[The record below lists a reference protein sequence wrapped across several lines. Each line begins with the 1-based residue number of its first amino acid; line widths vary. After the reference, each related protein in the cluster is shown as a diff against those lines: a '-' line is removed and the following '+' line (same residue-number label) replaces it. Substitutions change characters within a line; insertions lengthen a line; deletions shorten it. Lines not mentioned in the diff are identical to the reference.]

1 MGKVTSEAIALRR
14 TPFGET
20 SQVAEFLTRR
30 DGRLSVISKGV
41 FRPKSTKGGGV
52 DLLDVCRLTYVSR
65 SRSRS
70 LPMLTERHVLSHHPG
85 MRTRDD
91 LLTAGLELVE
101 LLRSLVAEGQ
111 RIPGLYDLAAA
122 YLAALDARPA
132 PATLPAIVFA
142 LEGGILRMTGF
153 EPVLDRCVSCER
165 RPTGHT
171 VLRCDPSRGG
181 LLCSACR
188 DGSED
193 VFDLSAA
200 AAKTIMATA
209 GRNPQSMR
217 DVELPPRQ
225 VRDIRRF
232 YQRMLVH
239 LLERRPRCL
248 YQPYAESTPADGG
261 VPA

>member
-1 MGKVTSEAIALRR
+1 MGKVTTEAIALRR

-30 DGRLSVISKGV
+30 EGRLSVIAKGT
-41 FRPKSTKGGGV
+41 FRPKSTKGGGI
-52 DLLDVCRLTYVSR
+52 DLLDVCGLTYVSR

-70 LPMLTERHVLSHHPG
+70 LPMLVERRVLSHHRG

-101 LLRSLVAEGQ
+101 LLRSLVPEGQ

-122 YLAALDARPA
+122 YLRALDACP
-132 PATLPAIVFA
+132 PPSVLPAIVFA

-193 VFDLSAA
+193 VFDLSAG

-209 GRNPQSMR
+209 GRNPESMR
-217 DVELPPRQ
+217 DVSLPPAQ

-232 YQRMLVH
+232 YERMLVH
-239 LLERRPRCL
+239 VLERRPRCL
-248 YQPYAESTPADGG
+248 YQPYAETVSEGG
-261 VPA
+261 VS